1 MTTIKYDPVK
11 VALDFLNSSSVDQN
25 KHISIPDDTP
35 QEPLHTT
42 SSLSSSYTSS
52 FSNDDESL
60 PTIEFMIRLTSVK
73 IITVKYPLSKTIDE
87 VKNEIEVQFG
97 LSPSQYVLKAGYK

>member
-25 KHISIPDDTP
+25 KHISISDNDTP

-73 IITVKYPLSKTIDE
+73 IITVKYPLSKTMDE

-97 LSPSQYVLKAGYK
+97 LSPSHYILKAG